1 MTITAPERSRRS
13 LARGALLFRWI
24 ALGWMTILAAS
35 QSDPIRNAPLAWA
48 TIGAAGAWTAWLTIA
63 GKSWPWRVLG
73 FDLALCCWLVVVS
86 GFVVPE
92 HTIATRAFFATAY
105 PASAALLWGV
115 AHGAFAGLA
124 AGIALSAALL
134 GSRVANGIHL
144 PDLTRRDWQSLGG
157 SIVLYLVSG
166 GATGIVSG
174 LLVRTSEEA
183 QKATDALI
191 IEREQ
196 AARLRERESLA
207 RQIHDSV
214 LQALALV
221 HKRGTELAATN
232 APPPGEVAKLASLA
246 GEQEAALRSLIL
258 REPADAPAGQRS
270 LREALES
277 VSRNVDGVP
286 ITVSAVGPIW
296 LPRGQAD
303 ELAAAV
309 KEALAN
315 VAEHARASK
324 ATVFAEEEDGAVT
337 ISVRDD
343 GVGFSYDEPA
353 LRAQGKAG
361 VLKSMKGR
369 IEEMGGSM
377 QIRPAPGGGTEV
389 TFRAPTATGAPAA
402 PGA

>member
-24 ALGWMTILAAS
+24 ALGWMAILAAS
-35 QSDPIRNAPLAWA
+35 HAEPMRNSPLAWA
-48 TIGAAGAWTAWLTIA
+48 SIGAAGAWTAWLTIA
-63 GKSWPWRVLG
+63 GKSWSWRVLF
-73 FDLALCCWLVVVS
+73 FDLALCCWLVVCS

-115 AHGAFAGLA
+115 AHGAFAGLF
-124 AGIALSAALL
+124 AGLALSAALL
-134 GSRVANGIHL
+134 GSRLANGVHL
-144 PDLTRRDWQSLGG
+144 PDLSRTAWQSLGG

-166 GATGIVSG
+166 GATGIVSA

-191 IEREQ
+191 VEREQ

-221 HKRGTELAATN
+221 HKRGTELATQT
-232 APPPGEVAKLASLA
+232 PPPAAEVAKLAELA

-258 REPADAPAGQRS
+258 REPERAPAGQRS
-270 LREALES
+270 LREALEAI
-277 VSRNVDGVP
+277 SRSVDGVP
-286 ITVSAVGPIW
+286 VTVSAVGPIW
-296 LPRGQAD
+296 LPRGKAD

-309 KEALAN
+309 RESLAN
-315 VAEHARASK
+315 VAEHARASR
-324 ATVFAEEEDGAVT
+324 AAVFAEEEGGDVMV
-337 ISVRDD
+337 SVRDD
-343 GVGFSYDEPA
+343 GVGFSYDEHA
-353 LRAQGKAG
+353 LREQGKAG

-389 TFRAPTATGAPAA
+389 TFHLPSA
-402 PGA
+402 